1 MAEPPLAQR
10 NDSSSSSSSSS
21 EETATPEGGAGRY
34 LDRLFPSDSSLE
46 KIDAATASIKRRHQ
60 TVVDEI
66 RQVVHEQSG
75 SDKQRAAMQRGGGGV
90 EATKAAIDELYT
102 RISEMR
108 AKARTSER
116 MVLDITQDI
125 KALDFAKRNL
135 THTTATMRRLQ
146 LLIGSVEQLRRMKDR
161 RMYADAA
168 KLVPAVAGLREGF
181 SEFAKVKQVAGLSEA
196 AGRLQRALGSQAY
209 QDVERAF
216 EAQQGV
222 LSLDDHRAVHDAC
235 LCLDALGGGERA
247 RTIDMYCGQQLRAY
261 AAIFQLDDDASQLEN
276 VSRRYAWLRRILR
289 NYTEE
294 HAALFPA
301 RWRVGEELSR
311 RFAELTRDHL
321 GEIMATTRG
330 EIRVDH
336 LMAAMADTM
345 AFEAQC
351 DKRFGIGRDAS
362 LAPAAPAAHG
372 YGDSQKPGAA
382 PFAGLISCA
391 FEPYMS
397 VFIRAEQ
404 AKFDGLVAGFQ
415 QDAAIDDDPSL
426 TVLASSTDLLYQFRE
441 SLRQC
446 AALSAGQA
454 MVDLSQVFDQ
464 CLGAYAR
471 DVLTHKLPRTAPS
484 AAPQPAVLGALR
496 HMCLVVNTADYCAS
510 VAAQLEQKIVER
522 LAGELKPKVTFAACR
537 EALLAAINAGIRAL
551 VAAVVDTMCAPAF
564 AMLAQV
570 PWQTLHMVGDQS
582 GYVMLAVS
590 AMDAASQTVRHAL
603 SATRYFRSF
612 CDKFAASFA
621 DKYAAAIASAGPI
634 SEVGAEQL
642 LLDAQALKSALQGMP
657 TLGIAA
663 ADRDAYRA
671 PPAYARIVAQRIGNI
686 EATLK
691 AVLAPSDPPDVL
703 VDRFLLLFPAA
714 PRDTFLQILSLKGIR
729 PPDIHAFSRVLRRK
743 MRDAE
748 ADAAKLASQSGEE
761 ARAASNDASLSAA
774 LVGGS
779 SGGGAPASSSTY
791 ATPEP
796 KDSIPSHVAYGMSSS
811 APISS
816 TRLHQLPH
824 HKRHGLNKHARL
836 ESSASSSSSMVFGSG
851 SGDYAGGSAL
861 GASTPYAQAMPP
873 RRTAHADPLGITGA
887 DASSSLATS
896 ARIGRAG
903 RNTAS
908 VLSSPGEGGNAR
920 QPPAALPLHQTLATS
935 AAPPLDRSSA
945 AEDIDLLL
953 PSDAAGNN
961 STDSSNSPVFSSLA
975 ANATA
980 TRTKLNDNFR
990 KFMNNMRRN

>member
-1 MAEPPLAQR
+1 MAETPLAQR
-10 NDSSSSSSSSS
+10 NDSSSSSSS
-21 EETATPEGGAGRY
+21 EETATPEGVAGRY
-34 LDRLFPSDSSLE
+34 IDRLFPSDSSLE
-46 KIDAATASIKRRHQ
+46 KIDAAAASIKRRHQ

-75 SDKQRAAMQRGGGGV
+75 SDKQRAAMQHGGGGGGGCGGV

-181 SEFAKVKQVAGLSEA
+181 GEFAKVKQVAGLSEA

-247 RTIDMYCGQQLRAY
+247 RTVDMYCGQQLRAY

-289 NYTEE
+289 NYAEE

-330 EIRVDH
+330 EIGVDH

-351 DKRFGIGRDAS
+351 DKKFSIVRAAS
-362 LAPAAPAAHG
+362 LGLEPAAPAAYV
-372 YGDSQKPGAA
+372 YGDSQKTGAA
-382 PFAGLISCA
+382 SFAGLISCA

-404 AKFDGLVAGFQ
+404 AKFDKLVAGFQ

-446 AALSAGQA
+446 AALSTGQA
-454 MVDLSQVFDQ
+454 MADLSQVFNR
-464 CLGAYAR
+464 CLSAYAR
-471 DVLTHKLPRTAPS
+471 DVLAHKLPRTAPS
-484 AAPQPAVLGALR
+484 ATPQPAVLDALK

-522 LAGELKPKVTFAACR
+522 IASELKPKVTFAACR

-551 VAAVVDTMCAPAF
+551 VAAVVDTMCASAF

-590 AMDAASQTVRHAL
+590 AMDAASQTVRHAM
-603 SATRYFRSF
+603 SAARYFRSF
-612 CDKFAASFA
+612 CDKFAASFT
-621 DKYAAAIASAGPI
+621 DKYAAAIANAGPI

-657 TLGIAA
+657 TMGLAAAAA

-691 AVLAPSDPPDVL
+691 AVLAPSDPPDAL

-714 PRDTFLQILSLKGIR
+714 PKDTFLQILNLKGIR

-761 ARAASNDASLSAA
+761 SRATSNDASLGTA

-779 SGGGAPASSSTY
+779 SGGGGPASSSMY
-791 ATPEP
+791 STPEP
-796 KDSIPSHVAYGMSSS
+796 KDPIPSHVAYGMSSS

-824 HKRHGLNKHARL
+824 QKRHGLNKHARL
-836 ESSASSSSSMVFGSG
+836 ESNASSSSSMVFGSG
-851 SGDYAGGSAL
+851 SGDYAGGSAI

-873 RRTAHADPLGITGA
+873 RRTALADPLGITGA
-887 DASSSLATS
+887 DASSSSLATS

-920 QPPAALPLHQTLATS
+920 QSPATLPLHQTLSTS
-935 AAPPLDRSSA
+935 APPPPPPPLDRSYT

-953 PSDAAGNN
+953 PSDAAGNA
-961 STDSSNSPVFSSLA
+961 STDSSNSP
-975 ANATA
+975 
-980 TRTKLNDNFR
+980 
-990 KFMNNMRRN
+990 